1 MSSYDDEKTNLKS
14 IFGDNKYPNG
24 KNFAELI
31 NLPDFKLAENND
43 GTITINNVTYDMTK
57 SDLGSIAQ
65 ISEDFNNLPNGLT
78 FVSFGQNNAPEPTRA
93 YWVRTFSSSA
103 YNGRKLQVAQA
114 DVTNNRYIRISS
126 GTSWN
131 NWDSLATGSDLN
143 NGLANKVTDNKDGSI
158 TVNGATF
165 IPANV
170 NDLPKN
176 LVTEDQLATKADT
189 SAIDPGV
196 MVKRALTAT
205 DDVLALDP
213 GTYYVWGSTP
223 KNYPTNASPDS
234 CVVVREFSVL
244 NGNQLVEVFDAWGNQ
259 LVNIQTGPST
269 WSGWQVPNTGYD
281 ANFTGKLQKSGI
293 DVATITDVK
302 NAVNAITS
310 NSINW
315 TSLSV
320 DSSQISDTD
329 YSSNNTNCSYRISHN
344 TLYISGQYVMNG
356 NSSSSHNSKI
366 LFTLPTNIVRQISFP
381 SMNKFTIG
389 LLQAL
394 SQQPL
399 MMSVYL
405 TSDGKITCATD
416 PYDVSTTSGAIMAS
430 GFINAAIPLN

>member
-31 NLPDFKLAENND
+31 NLPDFKLAENSN

-57 SDLGSIAQ
+57 SDLGSITQ

-78 FVSFGQNNAPEPTRA
+78 FVSNGQNNAPESTSA

-103 YNGRKLQVAQA
+103 YGGRKLQVAQS
-114 DVTNNRYIRISS
+114 DSSNNRYIRTYN
-126 GTSWN
+126 GSWN
-131 NWDSLATGSDLN
+131 NWDSLATGIDLM
-143 NGLANKVTDNKDGSI
+143 GALAYTVTDNKNGSI

-234 CVVVREFSVL
+234 CVVVRAFSTL
-244 NGNQLVEVFDAWGNQ
+244 GNQLVEVFGSWGNQ

-269 WSGWQVPNTGYD
+269 WSGWQVPNADTM
-281 ANFTGKLQKSGI
+281 ASKA
-293 DVATITDVK
+293 DVAK
-302 NAVNAITS
+302 AVNAITS

-329 YSSNNTNCSYRISHN
+329 YSSKQTNCSYRISHN
-344 TLYISGQYVMNG
+344 TLYVSGQYVMLG
-356 NSSSSHNSKI
+356 NETSSHNSEL
-366 LFTLPTNIVRQISFP
+366 LFKLPTNIVSQISFP
-381 SMNKFTIG
+381 STNKFIIG
-389 LLQAL
+389 LIQAAA
-394 SQQPL
+394 QQAI
-399 MMSVYL
+399 MFDVNL
-405 TSDGKITCATD
+405 TSDGKITSNIN
-416 PYDVSTTSGAIMAS
+416 PYDLNRTNGASIAV
-430 GFINAAIPLN
+430 GAINAAVPLN